1 MNKAEAYD
9 NLISIIE
16 KWEAVCEQDIQISKN
31 INIPDIPDNI
41 DKIILQKRLAR
52 LNQVQA
58 IKRDHAQYIKE
69 VKRQSEMP
77 EQIKAKG
84 WDIKN
89 QMTIPH

>member
-9 NLISIIE
+9 NLIGIIE
-16 KWEAVCEQDIQISKN
+16 KWEAVCEQDIQISKD
-31 INIPDIPDNI
+31 INIPDNI
-41 DKIILQKRLAR
+41 DKIILQKRLGR

-69 VKRQSEMP
+69 VKRQAEMP
-77 EQIKAKG
+77 KQIKAKG

-89 QMTIPH
+89 QMRMPH